1 MTTTPDEERPSAE
14 ANVKLGTVAIGL
26 WRIFSRRERLRLVG
40 LFGAM
45 LLLAVIELATLYGI
59 QVYMSLISSRAPDLP
74 GAIGPWVTGMD
85 LRTRLVVFSA
95 ALMLLFAL
103 KLAIGIGTY
112 ALLARAVSLQKV
124 SFSNRLFRAYQYA
137 PYLWHLGRHTSELQ
151 RNLTADTS
159 QISNGV
165 VLQLLQLALNLVMA
179 LSVLGFI
186 VLALPPVL
194 VGMICALAAA
204 LFVAGKG
211 ANRQLQRAG
220 REARNATGD
229 MMKAVQEGLGALT
242 EARLMG
248 TRHGFI
254 RAFAQKSRDFGAA
267 NRKTIFVMQIVPV
280 LLETLMLVALVLI
293 IGFIVLTADSIETA
307 FGQATVL
314 AVAIFRLRQTLT
326 KVANSTNRISSF
338 SAAFPPLAADLKELE
353 HHRAQED
360 AGVSLIEAPTDGFAE
375 LSFEDAGFTFP
386 GTDAAALSDINVSLK
401 RGEHVAIMGPTG
413 AGKSTF
419 LAMLLGLIQP
429 TSGQVKLD
437 GADLDSVLAIWNG
450 QIGYVPQTVFLTDD
464 TIAANVALGLSEAK
478 HDPERLRMA
487 LDRAQLTDFIATLPD
502 GVNTRVGERGGNL
515 SGGQRQRV
523 GIARALY
530 HEPSVVVLDEA
541 TSALDRATQSKV
553 MNAIATLPQNPTVIS
568 VTHHLDTLTHAE
580 RVILFG
586 GGRVSVDAPVDDAM
600 RNEEFRRVTQ
610 AKDFEGAA

>member
-1 MTTTPDEERPSAE
+1 MTTTPDEERSSAE
-14 ANVKLGTVAIGL
+14 ANVRLGTVAIGL
-26 WRIFSRRERLRLVG
+26 WCIFSRRERLRLVG

-45 LLLAVIELATLYGI
+45 LLLAVVELATLYGI

-74 GAIGPWVTGMD
+74 GTIGPWVTTMD

-112 ALLARAVSLQKV
+112 ALLARAVSLQTV
-124 SFSNRLFRAYQYA
+124 AFSNRLFQAYQYA

-186 VLALPPVL
+186 VLALPPIL

-211 ANRQLQRAG
+211 ANRQLQSAG

-229 MMKAVQEGLGALT
+229 MIKAVQEGLGALT

-267 NRKTIFVMQIVPV
+267 NRKTIFAMQIAPV

-293 IGFIVLTADSIETA
+293 IGFIVLTADSIEAA

-353 HHRAQED
+353 DHRAQED

-375 LSFEDAGFTFP
+375 LSFENAGFTFP

-419 LAMLLGLIQP
+419 LVMLLGLIQP

-437 GADLDSVLAIWNG
+437 GADLASVLAIWNG

-464 TIAANVALGLSEAK
+464 TIAANVALGLPEVK

-487 LDRAQLTDFIATLPD
+487 LDSAQLTDFIATLPD
-502 GVNTRVGERGGNL
+502 GINTRVGERGGNL

-580 RVILFG
+580 RVILFA
-586 GGRVSVDAPVDDAM
+586 GGRVSVDASVDDAM